1 MFITSMKSYTAFLKE
16 DADAVATA
24 LAADP
29 EETETFVVTY
39 EPFNPYGLRCS
50 TSREGVKAARARGER
65 VYIIEVFEND
75 EHVGYL

>member
-1 MFITSMKSYTAFLKE
+1 MIRRSAREPAATRRNEMFITSMKSYTAFLKE

-39 EPFNPYGLRCS
+39 
-50 TSREGVKAARARGER
+50 
-65 VYIIEVFEND
+65 
-75 EHVGYL
+75 